1 MRIRGA
7 GERGRER
14 WLAGLFNKV
23 KRLSSTRAKLWR
35 GRRSRSVGRRRSYK
49 RQLTQADSRSST
61 ANRRL
66 IASAESERRQ
76 PRTSAHAF
84 VFVSH
89 RREQCLVFYP
99 YFRKENVSGRI
110 PVGGRLTRR
119 SPTYMT
125 RTPRGGSLSQ
135 ESAAPLHA
143 IIVHERNYAS
153 VYGHI
158 LPYITGCWITEG
170 KVTITQNQCNSG
182 NGQPPLLCIN
192 AGNDGGGWVDA
203 AAAIRPCAER
213 G

>member
-1 MRIRGA
+1 MREAPRLTKGDMRIRGA

-23 KRLSSTRAKLWR
+23 KRLSSTRARMWR

-89 RREQCLVFYP
+89 RREQCLVVYP
-99 YFRKENVSGRI
+99 YFTKENMSGRI
-110 PVGGRLTRR
+110 PGGWAPHSPITYVEDANAKGRLA
-119 SPTYMT
+119 
-125 RTPRGGSLSQ
+125 L
-135 ESAAPLHA
+135 A
-143 IIVHERNYAS
+143 
-153 VYGHI
+153 
-158 LPYITGCWITEG
+158 
-170 KVTITQNQCNSG
+170 
-182 NGQPPLLCIN
+182 
-192 AGNDGGGWVDA
+192 
-203 AAAIRPCAER
+203 
-213 G
+213 